1 MSAAQFSR
9 VIDKKVVKAVDYFDL
24 TKFSSHRDET
34 CHADVDQREDEER
47 DTDTRPKIQIRP
59 LNENL
64 DGVVLDNVFTK
75 EECEYLIKVCEQ
87 DISVAEGGFSSWNME
102 EKNGTPFR
110 RADTIEVRTAFC
122 EEDGGAGEASRSSR
136 STHDSAQGTTTG
148 GARPTDTEHEVCDGP
163 ALASSSHARKPE
175 KPSSLSQI
183 LFDRI
188 TDRTN
193 YASSESGDDD
203 EDHQKGARGACPTC
217 RVPSYKPFLDETADD
232 YELDLQGEWL
242 LDSINPTWLFARYK
256 NGGHFSPHTDGTTMF
271 DFNTRT
277 LYTVLVY
284 LNDFDINTSAGVD
297 VQGDEEE
304 DEQLHVDQQEGR
316 DEGSA
321 TPETRPSTDGEES
334 CGDRKSSEDT
344 ETKARGGR
352 SRRRKSSSRSS
363 RERGASSPIIYCH
376 RPKMTAE
383 SAGPPALNDIVGGSA
398 TTNIQR
404 VSESKILAN
413 DHLLNNSGGTN
424 IYRDEQIWEALEKN
438 EDDNRIIGNRKHVA
452 DTVIPKAGRVL
463 IFYHRLMHEGLPS
476 RSKYIIRT
484 DLVFRR
490 KNPLLTA
497 EEDKEAF
504 SLYQEAEVL
513 AEEGKN
519 REAMEKFRWAFGMS
533 KELRKIYKQ

>member
-24 TKFSSHRDET
+24 TKFTSSHRDET
-34 CHADVDQREDEER
+34 WHAGGEREDETCHAGRGQREDEER
-47 DTDTRPKIQIRP
+47 DTRPKIQIRP

-75 EECEYLIKVCEQ
+75 EECDYLIKVCEK
-87 DISVAEGGFSSWNME
+87 DIPVAEGGFSSWNRE
-102 EKNGTPFR
+102 EKNGTAFR
-110 RADTIEVRTAFC
+110 RADTIEVRTVRSC
-122 EEDGGAGEASRSSR
+122 EDDDGACEASRSSR
-136 STHDSAQGTTTG
+136 STHDGAPGTTTG
-148 GARPTDTEHEVCDGP
+148 EVRSTDAERQVCDGP
-163 ALASSSHARKPE
+163 ASASASRARKPE

-188 TDRTN
+188 TDPTN
-193 YASSESGDDD
+193 YVSSESGDEV
-203 EDHQKGARGACPTC
+203 EDHQKGARGACGPAC
-217 RVPSYKPFLDETADD
+217 RVPHYKPFLDETADD

-284 LNDFDINTSAGVD
+284 LNDFDSHSAGTTEEQEVVD
-297 VQGDEEE
+297 E
-304 DEQLHVDQQEGR
+304 DEVPELQP
-316 DEGSA
+316 GSCG
-321 TPETRPSTDGEES
+321 TPETRSRTTTTDGEEES
-334 CGDRKSSEDT
+334 DEAED
-344 ETKARGGR
+344 ASGR
-352 SRRRKSSSRSS
+352 SVRSRKASEARRTSFHADHVHESE
-363 RERGASSPIIYCH
+363 RERTTKRSRNATKGHDQKNDP
-376 RPKMTAE
+376 RPA
-383 SAGPPALNDIVGGSA
+383 
-398 TTNIQR
+398 
-404 VSESKILAN
+404 VSESDILAS

-490 KNPLLTA
+490 KHPLLTA

-504 SLYQEAEVL
+504 ALYQEAEVL